1 MPAPPMVPI
10 SSSLDIIV
18 PVFMSCALLWFVS
31 RGMGWTTRLAV
42 AVVTLLIILCVVFF
56 ERSGFW
62 SGLSR

>member
-1 MPAPPMVPI
+1 M
-10 SSSLDIIV
+10 SLDIIV